1 MDERGFA
8 FSLDAVLALIPVLIV
23 VAAVTSINY
32 DPLTTESHVRLSH
45 SAQDSIEAMAHY
57 KQNDG
62 SNTLQDIS
70 NILKENQNDETGI
83 KNAGQIAG
91 SFLNKTLNG
100 TNYSLTEETQ
110 LKGKVIASN
119 ADLKS
124 ADNVAVGVKNC
135 ENYTFKLYVWS

>member
-23 VAAVTSINY
+23 VAAVTGLNY

-57 KQNDG
+57 KQDDG

-91 SFLNKTLNG
+91 SFLNKTLKG
-100 TNYSLTEETQ
+100 ANYSLTEETQ

-119 ADLKS
+119 ADLNS

-135 ENYTFKLYVWS
+135 DNYTFKLYVWS

>member
-23 VAAVTSINY
+23 AAAVTGLNY

-57 KQNDG
+57 KQDDG

-91 SFLNKTLNG
+91 SFLNKTLKG
-100 TNYSLTEETQ
+100 ANYSLTEETQ

-119 ADLKS
+119 ADLNS

-135 ENYTFKLYVWS
+135 DNYTFKLYVWS